1 MKMDL
6 KAAFTRAMGEVMERY
21 AKAAQERSSS
31 TVTVSFRFGG
41 TSFQGAVLFGSAATR
56 LTADELSIDLLTTI
70 ASGLTEERLA
80 ALLKRWSKAARK
92 AGDSPTAMDAID

>member
-1 MKMDL
+1 MDL
-6 KAAFTRAMGEVMERY
+6 KAAFTRALGEVIERC
-21 AKAAQERSSS
+21 AAAARERSSS

-41 TSFQGAVLFGSAATR
+41 TSFQAAVLSGSAATR
-56 LTADELSIDLLTTI
+56 MTADELSVDLLSSL

-92 AGDSPTAMDAID
+92 ADGGPSEMDSLD